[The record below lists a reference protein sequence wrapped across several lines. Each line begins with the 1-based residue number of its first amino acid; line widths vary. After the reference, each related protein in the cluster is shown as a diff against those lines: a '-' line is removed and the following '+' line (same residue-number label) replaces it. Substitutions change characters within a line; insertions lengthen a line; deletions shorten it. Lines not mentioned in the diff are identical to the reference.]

1 MKEKHVI
8 DDFELV
14 NRMRKNDQHAFS
26 TLFINYHSDLLL
38 YCGTFIAD
46 RNECEDIIQSIFLE
60 LWEKRTELS
69 IDTSLRSFLL
79 RAVRHDCYDAI
90 KHRRIVES
98 HIAYVLECSTATN
111 WDVDHYVSYSELETQ
126 INTLLEQF
134 DKKSVDVFRMSRFQ
148 SIKYDDIAREM
159 NVSRRTV
166 EVRVGNVL
174 KYLRDN
180 LKDLWPL

>member
-1 MKEKHVI
+1 MRRYYSKHI
-8 DDFELV
+8 
-14 NRMRKNDQHAFS
+14 
-26 TLFINYHSDLLL
+26 
-38 YCGTFIAD
+38 
-46 RNECEDIIQSIFLE
+46 LE

-79 RAVRHDCYDAI
+79 RVVRHDCYDAI

>member
-1 MKEKHVI
+1 M
-8 DDFELV
+8 
-14 NRMRKNDQHAFS
+14 
-26 TLFINYHSDLLL
+26 L

-60 LWEKRTELS
+60 LWEKRTELN

-148 SIKYDDIAREM
+148 SIKYDDIARKM

>member
-1 MKEKHVI
+1 MP
-8 DDFELV
+8 FPL
-14 NRMRKNDQHAFS
+14 FLLS
-26 TLFINYHSDLLL
+26 TILTCCYTVGLLL
-38 YCGTFIAD
+38 QTETNAKI
-46 RNECEDIIQSIFLE
+46 LE

-79 RAVRHDCYDAI
+79 RVVRHDCYDAI

>member
-26 TLFINYHSDLLL
+26 TLFIKYHSDLLL

-79 RAVRHDCYDAI
+79 RAVRHD
-90 KHRRIVES
+90 
-98 HIAYVLECSTATN
+98 
-111 WDVDHYVSYSELETQ
+111 
-126 INTLLEQF
+126 
-134 DKKSVDVFRMSRFQ
+134 
-148 SIKYDDIAREM
+148 
-159 NVSRRTV
+159 
-166 EVRVGNVL
+166 
-174 KYLRDN
+174 
-180 LKDLWPL
+180 

>member
-26 TLFINYHSDLLL
+26 TLFIKYHSDLLL

-98 HIAYVLECSTATN
+98 HIAYV
-111 WDVDHYVSYSELETQ
+111 ETQ

>member
-26 TLFINYHSDLLL
+26 TL
-38 YCGTFIAD
+38 FIAD

-134 DKKSVDVFRMSRFQ
+134 DKKSVDVFRMMISQ
-148 SIKYDDIAREM
+148 EK
-159 NVSRRTV
+159 
-166 EVRVGNVL
+166 
-174 KYLRDN
+174 
-180 LKDLWPL
+180 

>member
-1 MKEKHVI
+1 MGEK
-8 DDFELV
+8 
-14 NRMRKNDQHAFS
+14 NR
-26 TLFINYHSDLLL
+26 I
-38 YCGTFIAD
+38 
-46 RNECEDIIQSIFLE
+46 E
-60 LWEKRTELS
+60 
-69 IDTSLRSFLL
+69 
-79 RAVRHDCYDAI
+79 
-90 KHRRIVES
+90 
-98 HIAYVLECSTATN
+98 N